1 VYCSVSSTSIPEALF
16 RPVASGWGFPTLCAF
31 GMLISLGFLQHTR
44 ADSGLGSNALEVQL
58 CMEWVLLERKG
69 DLGHIKAQDSRHEA
83 SFGDAAWPKSPM
95 MHPSR
100 QGGTETAV

>member
-1 VYCSVSSTSIPEALF
+1 
-16 RPVASGWGFPTLCAF
+16 
-31 GMLISLGFLQHTR
+31 
-44 ADSGLGSNALEVQL
+44 
-58 CMEWVLLERKG
+58 MERLLLERKG

-83 SFGDAAWPKSPM
+83 SFGDAARPKSPM